1 MEVLRVAILDFCR
14 RKKGAPFCPTAVI
27 RQMFPEDWELFREEV
42 IEVAMQLSRENLIE
56 VSVEEVSPDGQGN
69 SGGEILILGLRKP
82 K

>member
-14 RKKGAPFCPTAVI
+14 RQKGRPFCPTAVI

-42 IEVAMQLSRENLIE
+42 IEETMQLCREDLIE
-56 VSVEEVSPDGQGN
+56 VSLEEEWPSQRENAGAK
-69 SGGEILILGLRKP
+69 ILILGLRKP